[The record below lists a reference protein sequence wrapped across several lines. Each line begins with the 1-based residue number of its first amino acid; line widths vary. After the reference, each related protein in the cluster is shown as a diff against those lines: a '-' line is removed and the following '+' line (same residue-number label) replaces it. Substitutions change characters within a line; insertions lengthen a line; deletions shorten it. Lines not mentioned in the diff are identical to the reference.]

1 MTVLRS
7 LLDLNTWR
15 NSLGEKTLGFV
26 PTMGALHQGHLSLVE
41 QSLSQC
47 EVTLV
52 SIYVNPTQ
60 FNNPEDLA
68 KYPSTLDQDLA
79 LLQKAGEV
87 VVYLPKQE
95 DLYPNGLASRSFDFG
110 SLSQFMEGAGRP
122 GHFEGMATVVT
133 RFFEII
139 KPHTAFFGE
148 KDYQQLAIIKKV
160 VNDENWPV
168 EIVPGATLREEDGL
182 AMSSRNLRLTP
193 AQRESAKEIHAII
206 TNWIE
211 SQVYTSAT
219 PAEGKTQLTD
229 AINDVAHLEVEYIE
243 FSLAE
248 TLVPV
253 NSFDLNVP
261 TRVFAAV
268 MCGKVRLIDNLPLF

>member
-15 NSLGEKTLGFV
+15 NSLDEKTLGFI

-79 LLQKAGEV
+79 LLKEAGDV

-110 SLSQFMEGAGRP
+110 TLGQFMEGAGRP

-139 KPHTAFFGE
+139 KPHRAFFGE

-168 EIVPGATLREEDGL
+168 EIIPGATLREKDGL
-182 AMSSRNLRLTP
+182 AMSSRNLRLD
-193 AQRESAKEIHAII
+193 ASQRKSAKEIYAII
-206 TNWIE
+206 TNWIQ
-211 SQVYTSAT
+211 SKAFISTT
-219 PAEGKTQLTD
+219 PADGRQDLID
-229 AINDVAHLEVEYIE
+229 SMNRVPHLEVEYIE
-243 FSLAE
+243 FSEAD
-248 TLVPV
+248 TLIPV
-253 NSFDLNVP
+253 NSFDLNAP

-268 MCGKVRLIDNLPLF
+268 MCGNVRLIDNLPLF

>member
-7 LLDLNTWR
+7 LLELNTWR
-15 NSLGEKTLGFV
+15 SSLGEKTLGFV
-26 PTMGALHQGHLSLVE
+26 PTMGALHEGHLSLVE
-41 QSLSQC
+41 QSLSLCQI
-47 EVTLV
+47 TLV

-68 KYPSTLDQDLA
+68 KYPSTLDQDLE
-79 LLQKAGEV
+79 LLKEAGSV

-95 DLYPNGLASRSFDFG
+95 DLYPNGLASRNFDFD
-110 SLSQFMEGAGRP
+110 SLGQFMEGAGRP

-139 KPHTAFFGE
+139 KPHNAFFGE

-160 VNDENWPV
+160 VADEDWPV
-168 EIVPGATLREEDGL
+168 EIIPGATVREEDGL
-182 AMSSRNLRLTP
+182 AMSSRNLRLDT

-206 TNWIE
+206 TNWIQ
-211 SQVYTSAT
+211 SKAYTSNS
-219 PAEGKTQLTD
+219 PVDGRAELIS

-243 FSLAE
+243 FSEAD
-248 TLVPV
+248 TLIPV

-268 MCGKVRLIDNLPLF
+268 MCGNVRLIDNLPLF

>member
-7 LLDLNTWR
+7 LLELNTWR
-15 NSLGEKTLGFV
+15 SSLGEKTLGFV

-47 EVTLV
+47 QITLV

-60 FNNPEDLA
+60 FNNPDDLA

-79 LLQKAGEV
+79 LLLEAGDV

-110 SLSQFMEGAGRP
+110 SLGQFMEGAGRP

-139 KPHTAFFGE
+139 KPHLAFFGE

-160 VNDENWPV
+160 VSDENWPV
-168 EIVPGATLREEDGL
+168 EIIPGATLREEDGL
-182 AMSSRNLRLTP
+182 AMSSRNLRLDAP
-193 AQRESAKEIHAII
+193 QRESAKEIHAII
-206 TNWIE
+206 TNWIQ
-211 SQVYTSAT
+211 SKAFTSTT
-219 PAEGKTQLTD
+219 PADGRQDLID
-229 AINDVAHLEVEYIE
+229 AVNRVPHLEVEYIE
-243 FSLAE
+243 FSEAD
-248 TLVPV
+248 TLIPV

-268 MCGKVRLIDNLPLF
+268 MCGNVRLIDNLPLF

>member
-15 NSLGEKTLGFV
+15 SSLEDKTLGFV
-26 PTMGALHQGHLSLVE
+26 PTMGALHAGHISLVRLSLA
-41 QSLSQC
+41 QC
-47 EVTLV
+47 DTTLV

-87 VVYLPKQE
+87 VVYLPQQE

-110 SLSQFMEGAGRP
+110 SLGQFMEGAGRP

-133 RFFEII
+133 RFFEIT
-139 KPHTAFFGE
+139 KPHQAFFGE

-160 VNDENWPV
+160 VADENWPV
-168 EIVPGATLREEDGL
+168 QIIPGSTLREKDGL

-206 TNWIE
+206 KNWAQ
-211 SQVYTSAT
+211 SKAYTLTS
-219 PAEGKTQLTD
+219 PADGKTELIN
-229 AINDVAHLEVEYIE
+229 AINHIADLEVEYIE
-243 FSLAE
+243 FSDAN

-253 NSFDLNVP
+253 NSFDPDVP

-268 MCGKVRLIDNLPLF
+268 FCGNVRLIDNLPLF